1 MKRAS
6 DKTSWLRR
14 FAIICASVLV
24 LVFVALVLLVS
35 FLDLGLSRHGTTA
48 LFIGVLLTVALT
60 MVLMG
65 LVFLSSR
72 GGYDEGSQETA
83 TGEEP
88 RDKSSSPN
96 GKQHSK

>member
-1 MKRAS
+1 MKRAP

-14 FAIICASVLV
+14 FVIICASVLV

-35 FLDLGLSRHGTTA
+35 FLDLGLSRHRITA
-48 LFIGVLLTVALT
+48 LLIGVLLTAALT

-72 GGYDEGSQETA
+72 GGYDEGSQSTA
-83 TGEEP
+83 TEDDP
-88 RDKSSSPN
+88 RNKSP
-96 GKQHSK
+96 